1 MDIIVCGNALTFK
14 SAFSIEE
21 IDRATLYRPKSV
33 QLLDED
39 GNALFY
45 TLAGERGVVAPT
57 GVIYETES
65 CDGSG
70 RAVVTVRLDAE
81 PDRPVRE
88 VVVEEYGSVIEKV
101 EKVEAQVREAL
112 EEIDVMLARVGSK
125 IVVAG

>member
-1 MDIIVCGNALTFK
+1 MEIIVCGNAVTLK
-14 SAFSIEE
+14 SAFTLEE
-21 IDRATLYRPKSV
+21 INRAALYRPKSV

-45 TLAGERGVVAPT
+45 TLVGERGVVAPT
-57 GVIYETES
+57 GVIYEAES

-81 PDRPVRE
+81 PNRPVRE
-88 VVVEEYGSVIEKV
+88 VIVEEYGPVIEKA

-112 EEIDVMLARVGSK
+112 EEIDVMMARVGSK

>member
-1 MDIIVCGNALTFK
+1 MEIIVCGNAVTFK
-14 SAFSIEE
+14 SAFTLEE
-21 IDRATLYRPKSV
+21 INRAALYRPKSV

-45 TLAGERGVVAPT
+45 TLVSERGMVSPS
-57 GVIYETES
+57 GIRYEAES

-70 RAVVTVRLDAE
+70 RAVVTMSLVAD

-88 VVVEEYGSVIEKV
+88 VVAEKYASVIEKV
-101 EKVEAQVREAL
+101 EKIEDQICEAL
-112 EEIDVMLARVGSK
+112 EEINIMMARAGSK

>member
-1 MDIIVCGNALTFK
+1 MEIIVCGNAVTLK
-14 SAFSIEE
+14 SAFTLEE
-21 IDRATLYRPKSV
+21 INRAALYRPKSV

-57 GVIYETES
+57 GIIYEAES

-70 RAVVTVRLDAE
+70 RAVVTVSLITEA
-81 PDRPVRE
+81 DRPVRE
-88 VVVEEYGSVIEKV
+88 VVAERYASVIEKA
-101 EKVEAQVREAL
+101 EKIEAQVREAL
-112 EEIDVMLARVGSK
+112 EEIDVMMARVDSK

>member
-45 TLAGERGVVAPT
+45 TLAGERGVVAPA
-57 GVIYETES
+57 GIIYEAES

-70 RAVVTVRLDAE
+70 RAVVTVRLDTE

-88 VVVEEYGSVIEKV
+88 LVAEEYGSVIEKV

-112 EEIDVMLARVGSK
+112 EEINTMLVRVGSK

>member
-1 MDIIVCGNALTFK
+1 MDIIVCGNAVTFK

-21 IDRATLYRPKSV
+21 IERATLYRPKSV

-39 GNALFY
+39 GDALFY
-45 TLAGERGVVAPT
+45 TLVGERGAVAPT
-57 GVIYETES
+57 GIIYEAES

-70 RAVVTVRLDAE
+70 RAVVTVSLITEA
-81 PDRPVRE
+81 DRPVRE
-88 VVVEEYGSVIEKV
+88 VVAERYASVIEKV
-101 EKVEAQVREAL
+101 EKIEAQMREAL